1 MLTNRP
7 IVVPASSEIRVR
19 PAAGASNDEL
29 FVTFDG
35 QSGHA
40 LQADDVIMIER
51 APVPVRLVRA
61 STRSYFDVLREKLK
75 WSER

>member
-7 IVVPASSEIRVR
+7 IVIPGSSEVRVA
-19 PAAGASNDEL
+19 PAMDDHDEV

-35 QSGHA
+35 QSGHP
-40 LQADDVIMIER
+40 LMRRDVVSIRAAER
-51 APVPVRLVRA
+51 PMHLVRA
-61 STRSYFDVLREKLK
+61 STRTYFDVLRQKLK